1 MKYFFY
7 TILLAASLGTV
18 VAITNPPLVKQG
30 AALLGLDVPQ
40 ESAEPVD
47 KAAAEDQLSKFL
59 EQSYPSFNVQDNNV
73 LPAKNL
79 PMAVIPAPVPSPM
92 PPPLTASSPTPS
104 PSPPTPS
111 PVIPEPV
118 VESAVPPYAR
128 SWENPIHENSQQNI
142 SPWERDF
149 SPWDGAAATPI
160 NASIYMPPATEPHPP
175 LVSPPPDWSG
185 PAQAVQDWTP
195 APQQSV
201 YVVEP
206 SPPQDVFPAMPNH
219 VAQNSSVPPPH
230 AVPDFAQTNLAVP
243 PVQTPSFQHAPIS
256 HPPPPVSPSVPQ
268 TETVPVHGTEMVAR
282 VGTQVILMGDILPK
296 LRRLAMRV
304 VAENT
309 KEMSAEDRARIT
321 PQEIEEITS
330 MIIASN
336 YPAMLE
342 EQILFTLVHSDYV
355 VSRSRDEIEFF
366 EGKMTEEFNR
376 VEIPEMMKEFNVENV
391 HALRRFLE
399 NHLGSS
405 LEKEQRLW
413 IREQIARQWI
423 AMSIPTATVNSTHEE
438 MFEFYEKNQEMFTT
452 PAQVRWQEMV
462 VLFSR
467 HDTEQQAWEKIVW
480 MGNQVALQGAS
491 FEETARRNSEG
502 LTSSE
507 GGIWNWTQRGELTS
521 AELEQAIFAQPVGQ
535 LSPNIIRSNRGLH
548 IVRVMERQEAIVVPF
563 VEAQVTI
570 RDRIRRQREQQF
582 QAEYIAELHRRIPMI
597 IVKDRI
603 DFNVNVPRTAM
614 VGDL

>member
-30 AALLGLDVPQ
+30 AALIGLEVPQ

-59 EQSYPSFNVQDNNV
+59 EQSYPSLNIQDNSV
-73 LPAKNL
+73 LPAMNL
-79 PMAVIPAPVPSPM
+79 PAAVIPAPVQSPM
-92 PPPLTASSPTPS
+92 PPPHIL
-104 PSPPTPS
+104 PPMM
-111 PVIPEPV
+111 PEPV
-118 VESAVPPYAR
+118 MEPAVSPYAR
-128 SWENPIHENSQQNI
+128 SWENPIQENFNQNI
-142 SPWERDF
+142 SPWEQDF
-149 SPWDGAAATPI
+149 SPWDGTATASVHAP
-160 NASIYMPPATEPHPP
+160 SIYISPAVEHHPMP
-175 LVSPPPDWSG
+175 VSPQPDWSG
-185 PAQAVQDWTP
+185 PAQTVQEWTP

-206 SPPQDVFPAMPNH
+206 FPPQDVFPAVPSNIVQNNIVQNNVQHNH
-219 VAQNSSVPPPH
+219 EVS
-230 AVPDFAQTNLAVP
+230 DFAQTNLAMPLVQPP
-243 PVQTPSFQHAPIS
+243 PVQHSQTQL
-256 HPPPPVSPSVPQ
+256 PPPPVPPSVPQ

-304 VAENT
+304 VAASTE
-309 KEMSAEDRARIT
+309 EMPEEERARIT
-321 PQEIEEITS
+321 PQEVEEFIN
-330 MIIASN
+330 MVIASN

-342 EQILFTLVHSDYV
+342 EQILFALVHSDYV

-423 AMSIPTATVNSTHEE
+423 AMSIPPATINSTHEE

-491 FEETARRNSEG
+491 FEETARWNSEG

-507 GGIWNWTQRGELTS
+507 GGAWDWTRRGELTS
-521 AELEQAIFAQPVGQ
+521 AELEQAIFTQPVGQ
-535 LSPNIIRSNRGLH
+535 LSPDIIRSNRGLH
-548 IVRVMERQEAIVVPF
+548 IIRVMERQEATVVPF

-570 RDRIRRQREQQF
+570 RDRIRRQREQRF
-582 QAEYIAELHRRIPMI
+582 QTEYIAELHRRIPMV

-603 DFNVNVPRTAM
+603 DFNVNAPRTASAW
-614 VGDL
+614 